1 MSDERGGGMA
11 AEGAGAAT
19 PLRMLTSLLTHPV
32 EWACGLLM
40 AAITVLVFLQVIT
53 RYVLEYPLDW
63 PEEAARFLFV
73 WVALLGA
80 VLALRRS
87 AHFSIGALTVRFPPA
102 VQRGIAILVHAV
114 LLGFLLLVAWL
125 GLDAA
130 LRVRE
135 QESAAMEVS
144 MMWGYA
150 AVPIAFALLALETVR
165 GLWRHVR
172 GAAQ

>member
-1 MSDERGGGMA
+1 V
-11 AEGAGAAT
+11 
-19 PLRMLTSLLTHPV
+19 LTSLITRPV

-40 AAITVLVFLQVIT
+40 SAIAVLVFLQVIT
-53 RYVLEYPLDW
+53 RYVLAYPLDW

-87 AHFSIGALTVRFPPA
+87 AHFSIAALTTRFSPA
-102 VQRGIAILVHAV
+102 VQRGIAIAVHAV
-114 LLGFLLLVAWL
+114 LVGFLLLVAWL

-135 QESAAMEVS
+135 QESAAMEIS
-144 MMWGYA
+144 MTWGYA
-150 AVPIAFALLALETVR
+150 SVPVGFALLAVEAAR

-172 GAAQ
+172 SASR